1 MSSEGRTRSA
11 LERSCRL
18 VVALPELDV
27 TRRLAAVV
35 GYVVLVGLGAAACSA
50 LVDTSGLTSGGE
62 GASGGSEDGGV
73 GTSDAAAIDGGG
85 DGGEGG
91 VAVPVDAGP
100 CDEVDATARTF
111 CQQYSA
117 DWGYAYCRDFDDQE
131 PIAFGWDK
139 MTAAGGASVVL
150 DECRRTSLPA
160 SLRSRLEANMPACST
175 AVAEKTVAVGAS
187 FRVAVSVR
195 LRSVTSAAGYLGL
208 RLGAGCHLEL
218 SGDGAAGSV
227 IEQSGTTV
235 AHPLNLRFPLPDAW
249 TRVWLD
255 IDRTNN
261 TMNVQLDRK
270 ATTSAP
276 VPLGAGC
283 ATTGDVT
290 IELGLQCVSP
300 GSAPQEVLFDDLVV
314 TGGP

>member
-1 MSSEGRTRSA
+1 M
-11 LERSCRL
+11 
-18 VVALPELDV
+18 

-50 LVDTSGLTSGGE
+50 LVDTSRLTGGGE
-62 GASGGSEDGGV
+62 GAPAGEDGGGV
-73 GTSDAAAIDGGG
+73 GTSDGGSVTEGG
-85 DGGEGG
+85 DGGT
-91 VAVPVDAGP
+91 AQPVDAGP
-100 CDEVDATARTF
+100 CDEVDATVRTF

-139 MTAAGGASVVL
+139 TTATTSGASVVL

-160 SLRSRLEANMPACST
+160 SLRSRLDPNMPACST

-195 LRSVTSAAGYLGL
+195 LRSATPAAGYLGL

-218 SGDGAAGSV
+218 SGDGASGSV
-227 IEQSGTTV
+227 VEQSGTTI
-235 AHPLNLRFPLPDAW
+235 AHPLNLRFPLPDVW
-249 TRVWLD
+249 TRVWVD
-255 IDRTNN
+255 INRTNN
-261 TMNVQLDRK
+261 TMDVQLDRK

-276 VPLGAGC
+276 VPLGAAC
-283 ATTGDVT
+283 ATTGNVT

-300 GSAPQEVLFDDLVV
+300 GGSPQEVLFDDLVV